1 MLFYIKKRINVEG
14 GKSPFTIRIKI
25 KSDKKENSMDSK
37 TRG

>member
-1 MLFYIKKRINVEG
+1 MLFNIKKRINVG
-14 GKSPFTIRIKI
+14 GKPPFTIRIKI